1 MSSID
6 TNQYLSAFLDE
17 ASDNLKG
24 LDDLTLELEKD
35 PEDMSVV
42 NGIFRAAH
50 TLKGMSATMG
60 FQNMAAL
67 THALEDRLEAARSAR
82 HHLDGDDVDLILRCL
97 DVLQSMVDSIRAGD
111 NDSEIDV
118 SELVKSIRLFEEEQ
132 PQAAKKRNGKKTGT
146 AKIEAKKDETPL
158 PADQYESFLRDAFNS
173 SAKAFLV
180 HIELSE
186 TCLLKSARA
195 YIIINRLEE
204 VGTIFKTEPNIDSV
218 ENEDFDNKLKIFLIS
233 KVDHDEIK
241 DILQKVSEIGVI
253 KVEEFD
259 TLSVGD
265 TDDAAAEENNEN
277 IKSDETKEHVSP
289 GSPPDFS
296 GIHALHPK
304 PAAGSKKSGNQTVR
318 VDIGRLDKLMNLVG
332 ELVIGRARIER
343 LVQEARLREFDEPLS
358 QLGRISGDIQELVTK
373 LRMVPVSFI
382 FDRFPRLIRDISK
395 SLGKDVQLVL
405 EGQETELDRTV
416 IDEIGDPMVHLI
428 RNSLD
433 HGIETP
439 SERVAAGKPEK
450 GTLKI
455 SAYQEG
461 SGVIIEVQDDGKGID
476 VEKVRRKAIERGVV
490 SAEES
495 QMMTDEEAIKF
506 IFLPGFSLAS
516 QVTDLSGRGVGMDAV
531 KTKVEALGGQFDVST
546 KVGAGTRVFVRL
558 PLTLAIVLALL
569 VKVGS
574 EVYAMPLE
582 NVEETIL
589 VKKENVRTLNGTPAT
604 LLRGEVLSLWGL
616 AASLG
621 TPLDSVD
628 RDEYPVVVVKT
639 GRNRIGFI
647 VDELIGQQEIV
658 IKSLGRFLSKINGIA
673 GATILGDGNVALILD
688 VSSLSFGR

>member
-42 NGIFRAAH
+42 NGIFRTAH
-50 TLKGMSATMG
+50 TLKGVSATMG
-60 FQNMAAL
+60 FQNMASL
-67 THALEDRLEAARSAR
+67 THALEDRLEAARSGR
-82 HHLDGDDVDLILRCL
+82 HHLDGNDVDMILQCL
-97 DVLQSMVDSIRAGD
+97 DMMQSMVDLIRAGD
-111 NDSEIDV
+111 TDRKIDV
-118 SELVKSIRLFEEEQ
+118 SELVKSLRSFEENESR
-132 PQAAKKRNGKKTGT
+132 ATKKESNETDG
-146 AKIEAKKDETPL
+146 AKKDDVSLST
-158 PADQYESFLRDAFNS
+158 DQLDSFLKEAAHSN
-173 SAKAFLV
+173 AKAFLAY
-180 HIELSE
+180 IELSE
-186 TCLLKSARA
+186 TCLLKAARA

-204 VGTIFKTEPNIDSV
+204 FGTIFKTEPNIDSV
-218 ENEDFDNKLKIFLIS
+218 ENEDFDNKLKIFLIT
-233 KVDHDEIK
+233 KVNKDEIK
-241 DILQKVSEIGVI
+241 DVLQKVSEIAV
-253 KVEEFD
+253 VEVDEFD
-259 TLSVGD
+259 VSSM
-265 TDDAAAEENNEN
+265 ENIDNIAVEAN
-277 IKSDETKEHVSP
+277 TGRIKSDDAKDNDSLS
-289 GSPPDFS
+289 SPPADAGGRQF
-296 GIHALHPK
+296 AQVK
-304 PAAGSKKSGNQTVR
+304 PVAANSKKGGNQTVR

-358 QLGRISGDIQELVTK
+358 QLGRISSDIQELVTK

-395 SLGKDVQLVL
+395 NLGKDVQLVL

-439 SERVAAGKPEK
+439 ADRVAIGKPEK
-450 GTLKI
+450 GILKI

-476 VEKVRRKAIERGVV
+476 VEKVKKKAIERGLI
-490 SAEES
+490 STEEA
-495 QMMTDEEAIKF
+495 QAMPDEEALKLT
-506 IFLPGFSLAS
+506 FLPGFSLAA

-531 KTKVEALGGQFDVST
+531 RTKVEALGGQFDVSS
-546 KVGAGTRVFVRL
+546 KVGVGTRVFVRL

-569 VKVGS
+569 VKVS
-574 EVYAMPLE
+574 NEIYAMPLE

-616 AASLG
+616 ASALG
-621 TPLDSVD
+621 TPKDSVD

-639 GRNRIGFI
+639 GKNRIGFI

-658 IKSLGRFLSKINGIA
+658 IKSLGRFLSKINGIG